1 MENTTIYISLE
12 QSTMVNS
19 RKVHIGDIA
28 TIFCIDKDISF
39 KVSNTEIMVFKNT
52 EQDQSVITIIKLIE
66 IINKQFKN
74 VLIESI
80 GSPETIV
87 YYRNLKPMSK
97 LSGKIKAIFLMVL
110 AFFGTGYSIMS
121 YNMDV
126 SADELLDKL
135 YELFTG
141 VSAQDSTTGP
151 ALGIIAYSVGL
162 CMGMIIFFNH
172 GINKKNSD
180 DPTPLQVQMRL
191 YEQDVN
197 QCVIINSE
205 RNNKTIDVD

>member
-39 KVSNTEIMVFKNT
+39 KVSNAEIMVFNNT
-52 EQDQSVITIIKLIE
+52 EQDQSVITIMKLIE

-97 LSGKIKAIFLMVL
+97 LSGKIKAIFLMIL

-121 YNMDV
+121 YNADV

-141 VSAQDSTTGP
+141 VSAQGSTTGP

-205 RNNKTIDVD
+205 RNKKTIDVD